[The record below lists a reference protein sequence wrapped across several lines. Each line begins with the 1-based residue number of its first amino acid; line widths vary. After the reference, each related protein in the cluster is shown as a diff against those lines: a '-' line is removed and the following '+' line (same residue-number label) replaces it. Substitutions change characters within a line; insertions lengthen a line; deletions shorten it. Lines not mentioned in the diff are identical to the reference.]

1 MSRNKNKQKN
11 KLLVYLNL
19 KVKIFREV
27 FKKVSENVI
36 ISNFSL
42 NCYFIIIIVI
52 NSNINIFIL
61 FKKYS
66 IIFFNDQ
73 IMKLRIQIL
82 RIKKFITNF
91 QRKIKELLLA
101 D

>member
-61 FKKYS
+61 FLKNIPLYS
-66 IIFFNDQ
+66 LMIR
-73 IMKLRIQIL
+73 L
-82 RIKKFITNF
+82 
-91 QRKIKELLLA
+91 
-101 D
+101 